1 MGRKMGA
8 NPIAVKS
15 LQQLHR
21 QVIACDRCARLRT
34 YCGEVAQTK
43 RRAFMDWD
51 YWGKPVPGFGD
62 ERAWLW
68 IIGLAPAAHGA
79 NRTGR
84 VFTGDNSGNFLY
96 AALHRAGLANQ
107 PTSVR
112 MDDGLAL
119 TGCFIS
125 ATARCAPPGNKPTPD
140 EVAACADFLDAEWR
154 LLRDKRVM
162 LALGKI
168 AWDATLA
175 LAARNGITIPRPRLV
190 FGHGAVVRLSD
201 SLALIG
207 SYHVSQQ
214 NTFTG
219 KLTPAMFDVVLKQ
232 AKQLS
237 VKSRV
242 DPADGARA

>member
-1 MGRKMGA
+1 MGRSVV
-8 NPIAVKS
+8 AVKS
-15 LQQLHR
+15 LQQLHE
-21 QVIACDRCARLRT
+21 QVVACERCERLRT
-34 YCGEVAQTK
+34 YCGEVARTK
-43 RRAFMDWD
+43 RRAFHDWD

-62 ERAWLW
+62 EKAWLW

-107 PTSVR
+107 PHAVR
-112 MDDGLAL
+112 IDDGLRL
-119 TGCFIS
+119 SGCFIS
-125 ATARCAPPGNKPTPD
+125 ATARCAPPANKPTPQ

-154 LLRDKRVM
+154 LLRDRRVI

-175 LAARNGITIPRPRLV
+175 LAARNGITIPRPRPV
-190 FGHGAVVRLSD
+190 FGHGAVVEFQPGLS
-201 SLALIG
+201 LVG

-219 KLTPAMFDVVLKQ
+219 KLTPAMFDRVLQ
-232 AKQLS
+232 
-237 VKSRV
+237 R
-242 DPADGARA
+242 ARGISDRS